1 MSKKSENPMEYKV
14 YYEVDGYKYAV
25 KYFRKFDSA
34 LEYFNSMNVG
44 IVKGTI
50 ILLDN
55 LTKEVIKSQIFMLV
69 DSDELDSEDYYMSID
84 KSNLVNQNEE
94 TCESNKLTFKDR
106 LRNFIKKIFK

>member
-1 MSKKSENPMEYKV
+1 MEYKV

-34 LEYFNSMNVG
+34 LGYFDSISSD

-50 ILLDN
+50 ILLNN
-55 LTKEVIKSQIFMLV
+55 LTKEVIKSQTFMLV

-84 KSNLVNQNEE
+84 KSNLVDQNEE
-94 TCESNKLTFKDR
+94 TYESNKLTFKDR

>member
-14 YYEVDGYKYAV
+14 YYEVDGHEYAV

-34 LEYFNSMNVG
+34 LEYFNSINVD

-69 DSDELDSEDYYMSID
+69 DGDELNSEDYYMSTAE
-84 KSNLVNQNEE
+84 SNSVDQIEE
-94 TCESNKLTFKDR
+94 TDESNKLTFKDKFK
-106 LRNFIKKIFK
+106 NFIKKIFG

>member
-1 MSKKSENPMEYKV
+1 MLKKSENPMEYKV

-44 IVKGTI
+44 IAKGTI

-55 LTKEVIKSQIFMLV
+55 LTKKVIKSQIFMFV
-69 DSDELDSEDYYMSID
+69 DSDELDSENYYMSTAER
-84 KSNLVNQNEE
+84 NLVNQIKE
-94 TCESNKLTFKDR
+94 TDESNKLTFKDKFK
-106 LRNFIKKIFK
+106 NFIKKIFG